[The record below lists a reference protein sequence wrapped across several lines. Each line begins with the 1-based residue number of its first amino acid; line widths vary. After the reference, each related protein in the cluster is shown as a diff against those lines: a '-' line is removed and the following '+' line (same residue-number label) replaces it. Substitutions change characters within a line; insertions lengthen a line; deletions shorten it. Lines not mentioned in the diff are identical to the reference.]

1 MNKVY
6 WASAA
11 AGLGVLTICGAAFA
25 QTTEPA
31 GTGAAATSSPGSP
44 PESPPTPTPPAVQ
57 PPSGPAAPPGSFAF
71 PNNTSTGL
79 SGFGGGLG
87 DGLGN
92 STTSPL
98 APSDPTAILNAI
110 GVARAYASH
119 VRVTPSV
126 TVAYD
131 SNVVGASQAVG
142 SEEGLRSGS
151 DESVSP
157 SLNLDIAQTLGRGS
171 VFLGGGVGYNFYA
184 RDTILNREEINLR
197 GGYLGSLG
205 GCHGGFTAGYQR
217 NENELTDLTRGA
229 VQDTYAL
236 ETVGVNAS
244 CGGSIGFAP
253 VASVSES
260 WSQNSQSVLSSSNL
274 RTFSASAG
282 LAYQTPTNGTASV
295 YGQYQTTTFPNRN
308 LGVGGVG
315 LGTGPQDGYTLYG
328 GGVKYSRNLGARI
341 QGSVSA
347 SYSIVDS
354 EGAGSGF
361 GGFTYSAGVS
371 YRASS
376 RLSFYASVARQV
388 TPSNVLDASYQVE
401 NDNLIQ
407 ATYSHGSRWSLT
419 AGVEQVVGT
428 QNGAALT
435 SSIDLLNFDTK
446 SVFAI
451 ANYSLRRINLSLS
464 LRNDTRTTNQSL
476 LNYSDTRASIT
487 ASTTF

>member
-1 MNKVY
+1 
-6 WASAA
+6 
-11 AGLGVLTICGAAFA
+11 
-25 QTTEPA
+25 
-31 GTGAAATSSPGSP
+31 
-44 PESPPTPTPPAVQ
+44 
-57 PPSGPAAPPGSFAF
+57 
-71 PNNTSTGL
+71 L

-119 VRVTPSV
+119 IRVTPSV
-126 TVAYD
+126 TAAYD
-131 SNVVGASQAVG
+131 SNVVGASQAV
-142 SEEGLRSGS
+142 SAQQGLRSGS
-151 DESVSP
+151 DESISP
-157 SLNLDIAQTLGRGS
+157 SLNLDIAQSIGRGS

-205 GCHGGFTAGYQR
+205 GCHGGLTAGYQR

-229 VQDTYAL
+229 VQDTYSL

-244 CGGSIGFAP
+244 CGGAIGFAP

-260 WSQNSQSVLSSSNL
+260 WSQNSLSALSSSNL
-274 RTFSASAG
+274 RTFSSSAG

-295 YGQYQTTTFPNRN
+295 YGQYQTTDFPNRN
-308 LGVGGVG
+308 LGPGGVG
-315 LGTGPQDGYTLYG
+315 LGTGQQDGYKLYG
-328 GGVKYSRNLGARI
+328 GGLKYSRNLGARI

-354 EGAGSGF
+354 QGARSGF
-361 GGFTYSAGVS
+361 QGFTYSAGIS

-376 RLSFYASVARQV
+376 RLSFSANFARQV

-401 NDNLIQ
+401 NDNSLQ
-407 ATYSHGSRWSLT
+407 ATYTHGNRWSIT
-419 AGVEQVVGT
+419 AGVEQAVGT

-451 ANYSLRRINLSLS
+451 ASYSLSRINLSLS
-464 LRNDTRTTNQSL
+464 VRHDDRTTNQAL
-476 LNYSDTRASIT
+476 LSYSDTRASIT

>member
-11 AGLGVLTICGAAFA
+11 AGLGVLAVYGTAFA
-25 QTTEPA
+25 QTSAPPA
-31 GTGAAATSSPGSP
+31 SAPTTSATPGSP
-44 PESPPTPTPPAVQ
+44 SASSPAPQPSPAAAPPTSATT
-57 PPSGPAAPPGSFAF
+57 PGSFAF
-71 PNNTSTGL
+71 PSTTTGL

-92 STTSPL
+92 STASPL
-98 APSDPTAILNAI
+98 APSDPTAILTAI
-110 GVARAYASH
+110 GVASSYVSH

-126 TVAYD
+126 TVSYD
-131 SNVVGASQAVG
+131 SNVVGASQIVG
-142 SEEGLRSGS
+142 AQQGLRSGS
-151 DESVSP
+151 DESISP
-157 SLNLDIAQTLGRGS
+157 SLNLDIAQSIGRGS
-171 VFLGGGVGYNFYA
+171 VFLGGGVGYNFYM
-184 RDTILNREEINLR
+184 RDTLLNREEINLR

-205 GCHGGFTAGYQR
+205 GCHGGLTAGYQA

-229 VQDTYAL
+229 IQDTYYL
-236 ETVGVNAS
+236 ETVGLNAS

-253 VASVSES
+253 LASISES
-260 WSQNSQSVLSSSNL
+260 WSQNSLSALSSSDL

-295 YGQYQTTTFPNRN
+295 FGQYQTTDFPNRN

-315 LGTGPQDGYTLYG
+315 LGSGAQDGYKLYAG
-328 GGVKYSRNLGARI
+328 GIKYSRNLGARI

-347 SYSIVDS
+347 SYSLVDS
-354 EGAGSGF
+354 EGASNGF
-361 GGFTYSAGVS
+361 KGFTYSTSIS
-371 YRASS
+371 YRATS
-376 RLSFYASVARQV
+376 RLSFLASFARQV

-401 NDNLIQ
+401 NDNSLQ
-407 ATYSHGSRWSLT
+407 ATYSHGNRWSIT
-419 AGVEQVVGT
+419 AGVDEVVGR
-428 QNGAALT
+428 QNGSALT
-435 SSIDLLNFDTK
+435 SAIDLLNFDTK

-451 ANYSLRRINLSLS
+451 ATYSLRRINLSLS
-464 LRNDTRTTNQSL
+464 LSHDDRTTNQSL